1 MRYQPPIRCQRP
13 TRRQKLIISEFGLKS
28 ENYLVIRETDEAMEL
43 YSKST
48 GKTITRYKKEKKS

>member
-1 MRYQPPIRCQRP
+1 MRYQPPIRCQCP

-48 GKTITRYKKEKKS
+48 GKTIIRYKKERKI

>member
-48 GKTITRYKKEKKS
+48 GKTITRYKKERKI

>member
-13 TRRQKLIISEFGLKS
+13 TRRQKIMLSEFGLKA
-28 ENYLVIRETDEAMEL
+28 ENYLVIRETDETMEL

-48 GKTITRYKKEKKS
+48 GKTITRYKKERKI